1 MEQPTHT
8 ETTALAAAFRR
19 DGVVVVR
26 KVLAQAQLDRLADAV
41 DENLESP
48 GPFAIDYTPKDQA
61 GRFFGDY
68 VNWERIG
75 GYRDLAL
82 NGPLADLAAELLGE
96 TPRFFHEHTL
106 VKEQDTS
113 EVTPW
118 HHDEPYYC
126 VDGATNVSLWVSLDP
141 VPRRA
146 GVEFIVG
153 SHLWGRRFVPRKFV
167 DHTAFVADARGFEMV
182 PDIEAD
188 RDQHEIVSYDIEPG
202 DVIAFHYRTLHSA
215 PGTAG
220 LTTTRRR
227 AVSFRYLGSD
237 ARFATRPWLHS
248 PPYDPI
254 TPGDPLDDER
264 FPLVTAQHTDLVA

>member
-1 MEQPTHT
+1 MEPGTRHLGQATD
-8 ETTALAAAFRR
+8 LAAVFQR

-26 KVLAQAQLDRLADAV
+26 HVLDQAQLDELAAAV
-41 DENLESP
+41 DENLASP
-48 GPFAIDYTPKDQA
+48 GPWANDYTPPGGS

-68 VNWERIG
+68 VNWERIE
-75 GYRDLAL
+75 GYRNAAL
-82 NGPLADLAAELLGE
+82 HGPLPQLAQALLGE
-96 TPRFFHEHTL
+96 TPRFFHEHIL
-106 VKEQDTS
+106 VKEQDTQ

-126 VDGATNVSLWVSLDP
+126 IDGATNVSLWVPLDP
-141 VPRRA
+141 VPKSA

-167 DHTAFVADARGFEMV
+167 DQNPYVDQVSGFELV
-182 PDIEAD
+182 PDIEAV
-188 RDQHEIVSYDIEPG
+188 RDQHEIVAFDMQPG

-220 LTTTRRR
+220 RTAHRRR
-227 AVSFRYLGSD
+227 AVSFRYLGAD

-248 PPYDPI
+248 PPYEPI
-254 TPGDPLDDER
+254 EPGQPLDDER
-264 FPLVTAQHTDLVA
+264 FPLVSV